1 MEEWPPI
8 SVEPVH
14 AEAQATRE
22 EEMLEE
28 PPLCVVRR
36 TVAMGDLEQRLQFAM
51 VASVGGRRPVVTC
64 EQVFAALKWRG
75 VSESAMSVHV
85 FSPEDF
91 LVVFASEE
99 LRNHVASRPPVLVA
113 GAPLSC
119 RPWNRQ
125 AQAVLVPMKQRVSL
139 VLEGIP
145 PHAWDLATVEDLLG
159 RSCAVEEVAPETK
172 AWTDLA
178 LFKLTA
184 WTSQIEAIPVA
195 RTLAVPEPVSGG
207 GGALR
212 SAADAVRD
220 GARSASQR
228 LKTLQYKVLVHI
240 MRIEEEA
247 SPDVDAETGAGADGP
262 GGAQGR
268 GPRGGPGGGGDGDRR
283 RSRDLA
289 WRRGVPD
296 RRRGPGGVTARV
308 HGGVG
313 IRREVGDDD
322 MASPAPHAWG
332 LPCMESPV
340 PRVAVAALDSQKATA
355 VAAKAG
361 VVQGVRE
368 EGAAR
373 IRPLASDGDG
383 ERCAGLAQPLTTAMQ
398 PLDGE
403 LLELEEDKGL
413 QESAAGVGPKADKVE
428 RVVWQDAE
436 DSLPFAE
443 ADPEDRGR
451 TEEVGSKGVC
461 DSPMSAVSPTP
472 SCVGSSVGGQE
483 VQSVEEH
490 QQGLGQSVLGKE
502 NKEEEFFA
510 VSVSISDRPHTQAQ
524 LGSIGKE
531 LCLSEEELG
540 SEGSPCQSYT
550 GPNSAMQ
557 MVPRE
562 EAPRSVRE
570 VEPVQELPDS
580 ERLQQERLE
589 MARVKS
595 FCASILKTLAP
606 PLLHEVE
613 RATKLRAEAE
623 PFTPKR
629 VTRRTIAAGATTQ
642 GKKASA
648 AESALLKVLG
658 ICPENLS
665 VCEEDLVRFRGIF
678 DSPIGDPHLRV
689 LASIFGK
696 ELPSSFATQ
705 EYCRVAVAGH

>member
-1 MEEWPPI
+1 
-8 SVEPVH
+8 
-14 AEAQATRE
+14 
-22 EEMLEE
+22 
-28 PPLCVVRR
+28 
-36 TVAMGDLEQRLQFAM
+36 
-51 VASVGGRRPVVTC
+51 
-64 EQVFAALKWRG
+64 
-75 VSESAMSVHV
+75 
-85 FSPEDF
+85 
-91 LVVFASEE
+91 
-99 LRNHVASRPPVLVA
+99 
-113 GAPLSC
+113 
-119 RPWNRQ
+119 
-125 AQAVLVPMKQRVSL
+125 
-139 VLEGIP
+139 
-145 PHAWDLATVEDLLG
+145 
-159 RSCAVEEVAPETK
+159 
-172 AWTDLA
+172 
-178 LFKLTA
+178 
-184 WTSQIEAIPVA
+184 
-195 RTLAVPEPVSGG
+195 
-207 GGALR
+207 
-212 SAADAVRD
+212 
-220 GARSASQR
+220 
-228 LKTLQYKVLVHI
+228 
-240 MRIEEEA
+240 
-247 SPDVDAETGAGADGP
+247 
-262 GGAQGR
+262 
-268 GPRGGPGGGGDGDRR
+268 
-283 RSRDLA
+283 
-289 WRRGVPD
+289 
-296 RRRGPGGVTARV
+296 
-308 HGGVG
+308 
-313 IRREVGDDD
+313 
-322 MASPAPHAWG
+322 
-332 LPCMESPV
+332 
-340 PRVAVAALDSQKATA
+340 
-355 VAAKAG
+355 
-361 VVQGVRE
+361 
-368 EGAAR
+368 
-373 IRPLASDGDG
+373 
-383 ERCAGLAQPLTTAMQ
+383 
-398 PLDGE
+398 
-403 LLELEEDKGL
+403 LELEEDKGL

-696 ELPSSFATQ
+696 ELPPSFTSQ
-705 EYCRVAVAGH
+705 EYCRVAVAAH